1 MQRSKILSTGIY
13 TPKKSVSNVD
23 LEKMMDTSDEWIQQR
38 SGIEKRF
45 WISEGETTIS
55 MATAASKQAIEKA
68 GIEADDIDMII
79 FTSLMTDY
87 IFPGTGVLLQESL
100 GMTKSVPALD
110 TRNQCTGFLYSLSV
124 ADAWIRSGMYKRIL
138 ICASEVHS
146 TSMNKTTEGR
156 DISVLFGDAAAACI
170 VEACDDKS
178 ESYIMDHRLHS
189 EGKNADKL
197 IMRKP
202 STNDLRGRINAEMIH
217 EEDIWPHMDG
227 RHVFKNAVTRMPE
240 VMREIC
246 EANQVSAD
254 DIDFVIAHQ
263 ANLRINNMVLDQ
275 LGIPKEKSHNTLDR
289 YGNTTA
295 CTIPLTL
302 DEALR
307 EGKIKRGDLVAFV
320 AFGSGFT
327 WGASLLRF

>member
-1 MQRSKILSTGIY
+1 MFKSRIVSTGIY
-13 TPKKSVSNVD
+13 TPKKAIPNTE

-38 SGIEKRF
+38 SGIKQRY
-45 WISEGETTIS
+45 WISEGETTLS
-55 MATAASKQAIEKA
+55 MAVEASKQAIEKA
-68 GIEADDIDMII
+68 GCEVDDIDMVV

-87 IFPGTGVLLQESL
+87 IFPGTGCLIQEAL
-100 GMTKSVPALD
+100 GFKKTVPALD
-110 TRNQCTGFLYSLSV
+110 TRNQCTGFIYSLSV
-124 ADAWIRSGMYKRIL
+124 ADAWIRSGMYKKIL
-138 ICASEVHS
+138 VVASEVHS
-146 TSMNKTTEGR
+146 TSMNKTTDGR

-170 VEACDDKS
+170 VEACDENS
-178 ESYIMDHRLHS
+178 ESFLMDHILHS
-189 EGKNADKL
+189 DGSGAEKL
-197 IMRKP
+197 VMKKP
-202 STNDLRGRINAEMIH
+202 STNDLRGRVN
-217 EEDIWPHMDG
+217 EELMNDPDIWPYMDG
-227 RHVFKNAVTRMPE
+227 RYVFKNAVTRMPQ

-246 EANQVSAD
+246 EKNDVKLE

-263 ANLRINNMVLDQ
+263 ANLRINTMVLEQ
-275 LGIPKEKSHNTLDR
+275 LGIPLEKTHNTLDR

>member
-1 MQRSKILSTGIY
+1 MNRSRIVSTGIY
-13 TPKKSVSNVD
+13 TPKRAVPNKE
-23 LEKMMDTSDEWIQQR
+23 LESMMDTSDEWIQQR
-38 SGIEKRF
+38 SGIEQRY

-55 MATAASKQAIEKA
+55 MATEASKQALDKA
-68 GIEADDIDMII
+68 GLGPDDIDMII

-87 IFPGTGVLLQESL
+87 VFPGTGVLLQQSL
-100 GMTKSVPALD
+100 GCKNTTPALD
-110 TRNQCTGFLYSLSV
+110 TRNQCTGFIYSLSV

-170 VEACDDKS
+170 VEATDENS
-178 ESYIMDHRLHS
+178 ESFLIDHIIHS
-189 EGKNADKL
+189 EGAHAEKL
-197 IMRKP
+197 VMKKP
-202 STNDLRGRINAEMIH
+202 STNDLRDRVNKDLMDDPE
-217 EEDIWPHMDG
+217 IWPYMDG
-227 RHVFKNAVTRMPE
+227 RFVFKNAVTRMPQ
-240 VMREIC
+240 VMKEIC
-246 EANQVSAD
+246 EKHKVSAD

-263 ANLRINNMVLDQ
+263 ANLRINNMVLDS
-275 LGIPKEKSHNTLDR
+275 LGIPQEKTHNTLDR

>member
-1 MQRSKILSTGIY
+1 MRSRILSTGIY
-13 TPKKSVSNVD
+13 TPKRIVTNKE
-23 LEKMMDTSDEWIQQR
+23 LESMMDTSDEWIQQR
-38 SGIEKRF
+38 SGIEKRH
-45 WISEGETTIS
+45 WVSEGETTLS
-55 MATAASKQAIEKA
+55 MATHASKEAIEKA
-68 GIEADDIDMII
+68 GIEVDDIDMVI

-87 IFPGTGVLLQESL
+87 IFPGTGVLLQDSL
-100 GMTKSVPALD
+100 GFKEHVPALD

-138 ICASEVHS
+138 VCASEIHS
-146 TSMNKTTEGR
+146 TSMDKTTRGR

-170 VEACDDKS
+170 VEAVDEDSKS
-178 ESYIMDHRLHS
+178 QLIDHKLYS
-189 EGKNADKL
+189 QGKHADKL
-197 IMRKP
+197 ILKKP
-202 STNDLRGRINAEMIH
+202 SPNDLNNRIH
-217 EEDIWPHMDG
+217 EGILEDLDIWPHMDG
-227 RHVFKNAVTRMPE
+227 KFVFKNAVTRMPQA
-240 VMREIC
+240 MKALC
-246 EANQVSAD
+246 EKNSVQLS

-263 ANLRINNMVLDQ
+263 ANLRINNMVLEH
-275 LGIPKEKSHNTLDR
+275 LGIPPEKTHNTLDR

-327 WGASLLRF
+327 WGASLLRY